1 MLYPVYLWKDPLGP
15 GQKAREEHVA
25 HHQRHHIGQQ
35 LSLHIHLAGRR
46 PERSVKRNSINVRFA
61 GNSYLI
67 AKFLPISL
75 RLLDLG
81 HIVTSAF
88 KI

>member
-46 PERSVKRNSINVRFA
+46 PERSVKRKFDQCQIRW
-61 GNSYLI
+61 
-67 AKFLPISL
+67 KFLFQWIGL
-75 RLLDLG
+75 RENLQETMVFTIKYSGFL
-81 HIVTSAF
+81 
-88 KI
+88 

>member
-46 PERSVKRNSINVRFA
+46 PERSVTLWWTN
-61 GNSYLI
+61 I
-67 AKFLPISL
+67 AMEN
-75 RLLDLG
+75 G
-81 HIVTSAF
+81 HL
-88 KI
+88 